1 MKNKVSIVK
10 FLKGKSILI
19 SGGTG
24 SFGTAMLKT
33 LLKIADP
40 KKIIIF
46 SRDELKQYE
55 MNQKF
60 SENKYPIRYFIGDIR
75 DKDRVNRASVGVDII
90 IHAAAMKHVNAAEYN
105 PTECIATN
113 INGAQNIIDAAI
125 NNEVSQ
131 VIALS
136 TDKAANPINLYGAS
150 KLCSDK
156 LFIAANNLVGKKTT
170 RFSVVRYGNVAGS
183 RGSVIPYFK
192 SLSLNNKKVFPITD
206 TASTRFIIEL
216 QDGVNFVLQSFINMT
231 GGEIFIP
238 KLASI
243 KVVDLVKAFGEE
255 YKYKVTGLRPGEKI
269 HEVMIPE
276 EESRNSIDMK
286 DHYLIQ
292 PSLTWW
298 NTKKFIK
305 KIKNKGIPTAESFE
319 YSSCTNKHWLTIREI
334 KKIIDNIYLS

>member
-1 MKNKVSIVK
+1 MKNKNNIVNL
-10 FLKGKSILI
+10 LKGKSILI

-55 MNQKF
+55 MSQKF
-60 SENKYPIRYFIGDIR
+60 PENKYPIRYFIGDVR
-75 DKDRVNRASVGVDII
+75 DKDRVNRACVGVDII

-125 NNEVSQ
+125 HNEVSQ

-156 LFIAANNLVGKKTT
+156 LFIAANNLVGKRVT

-206 TASTRFIIEL
+206 ASATRFIIEL
-216 QDGVNFVLQSFINMT
+216 QDGVNFVLQCFINMT

-243 KVVDLVKAFGEE
+243 KVIDLVKAFGEE
-255 YKYKVTGLRPGEKI
+255 YKYKVIGLRPGEKK
-269 HEVMIPE
+269 HEVMIPQ

-298 NTKKFIK
+298 NTEKFIK
-305 KIKNKGIPTAESFE
+305 KIKNIGVPAIESFE
-319 YSSCTNKHWLTIREI
+319 YSSNTNKHWI
-334 KKIIDNIYLS
+334 KGTELARKVL